1 MAYNFSR
8 RDFMKCAGVTVLAV
22 AAGGLLAGCAGGG
35 NNGGN
40 TIPSKTDAKFTTNE
54 KGTVT
59 VQLKGYQDGW
69 GTQTDGMISKIIAG
83 NTNVTW
89 ISATVAITNNS
100 EQPVYMGNTIE
111 DLLKT
116 LTGMVVG
123 GDYTKIDRIK
133 NEDFDVYTDRGS
145 RVYHGDV
152 GYQSDGTGMTNF
164 SRDKLEPG
172 KTGYVKLFCITPS
185 NWKTMSI
192 KYSPSFAKG
201 QSTTF
206 RLTRDTDII
215 K

>member
-1 MAYNFSR
+1 MAYNVSR

-22 AAGGLLAGCAGGG
+22 AAGGLLTGCSGGG
-35 NNGGN
+35 NNDGN
-40 TIPSKTDAKFTTNE
+40 TIPSKTDATFTTNE

-83 NTNVTW
+83 NTDVTW
-89 ISATVAITNNS
+89 VSATVEITNKS
-100 EQPVYMGNTIE
+100 EQSINMGNTLQ
-111 DLLKT
+111 DLLGT
-116 LTGMVVG
+116 LAGMVVS
-123 GDYTKIDRIK
+123 GDYKNIDRIK

-145 RVYHGDV
+145 KVYHGDV
-152 GYQSDGTGMTNF
+152 GYQSNETGMTDF
-164 SRDKLEPG
+164 SKDKLEAG
-172 KTGYVKLFCITPS
+172 KTGYVKLYCIAPS

-206 RLTRDTDII
+206 LLTRDTDII

>member
-22 AAGGLLAGCAGGG
+22 AAGGLLTGCGGGG
-35 NNGGN
+35 NNDGT
-40 TIPSKTDAKFTTNE
+40 TIPSKTDAKFTTAEN
-54 KGTVT
+54 GTVT

-69 GTQTDGMISKIIAG
+69 GTQTDGLISKIIAG
-83 NTNVTW
+83 NTSVTW
-89 ISATVAITNNS
+89 VSATVAITNNS
-100 EQPVYMGNTIE
+100 EQAINMGNTIE
-111 DLLKT
+111 DLVKT
-116 LTGMVVG
+116 LTGMVFT
-123 GDYTKIDRIK
+123 GDYTKIDRLK

-145 RVYHGDV
+145 KVYHGDV
-152 GYQSDGTGMTNF
+152 GYQADGTGMSNF
-164 SRDKLEPG
+164 SKDKLDPG

-192 KYSPSFAKG
+192 KYAPSFAKG

-206 RLTRDTDII
+206 LLTRDTDII